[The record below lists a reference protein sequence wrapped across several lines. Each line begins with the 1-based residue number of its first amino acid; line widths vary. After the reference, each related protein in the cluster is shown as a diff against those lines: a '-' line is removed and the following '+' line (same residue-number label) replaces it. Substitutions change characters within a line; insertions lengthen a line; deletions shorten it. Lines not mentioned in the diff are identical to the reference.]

1 MPPRSGE
8 GVHAFEAADEAHL
21 PLMSKPTSY
30 EIADR
35 AGVRRPWSAFVNTP
49 EQLAA
54 AARDA
59 TYPCIMKPALSH
71 EWRALFGDDR
81 VILAD
86 GPEELVRESER
97 ALEARLEII
106 VSEYVPGGDDCVEE
120 AILVRASDGS
130 YPVWLRLQEA
140 QAAPG
145 GLRGRLA
152 VHLGADPRVDGA
164 RAAAAGRS
172 RLRGGGRSRDQASR
186 RDGRVSS

>member
-1 MPPRSGE
+1 MTVLASPSDSFTAKTRGVRGEVLPALPEGRDEWLERLASLGEVAVLTGSDQASELLARDAASLGE

-35 AGVRRPWSAFVNTP
+35 AGVRRPWSAFVNTS

-81 VILAD
+81 VILAN
-86 GPEELVRESER
+86 GPEELHPRER
-97 ALEARLEII
+97 AGPRGAA
-106 VSEYVPGGDDCVEE
+106 GDHRER
-120 AILVRASDGS
+120 VRA
-130 YPVWLRLQEA
+130 R
-140 QAAPG
+140 
-145 GLRGRLA
+145 RG
-152 VHLGADPRVDGA
+152 
-164 RAAAAGRS
+164 
-172 RLRGGGRSRDQASR
+172 RLRGGGHPGAR
-186 RDGRVSS
+186 